1 MPFSTRLTERL
12 GIAHPIL
19 LAPMG
24 SASGGAL
31 AKAVTEAGGL
41 GLIGL
46 GYGNSEW
53 LHREFRAASNARVGS
68 GFITWSL
75 AREPHLLAEALDHR
89 PAAIMLSFGDPA
101 PFAPAI
107 KQAGAL
113 LICQVQTLRQS
124 IEAVEIGADVI
135 VAQGTEAGGHG
146 AARSTLALVPAV
158 VDAVRSRNHDIPVVA
173 AGGIADGRGLA
184 AALMLGADGVLMG
197 TRFYASEESLA
208 AHEAKMRVVAAQGD
222 RTLRTQVFDIVRR
235 LDWPAPYTGRAL
247 ANRFSE
253 QWHGHEE
260 SLGRSLNDEAERYA
274 RAADAKEFDT
284 AVVFAGEAVDLIHEV
299 KPAADIV
306 RAVIE
311 EAETALAR
319 KMTV

>member
-1 MPFSTRLTERL
+1 VPFSTRLTERL
-12 GIAHPIL
+12 GIVHPIL

-24 SASGGAL
+24 SASGGVL
-31 AKAVTEAGGL
+31 AKAVSEAGGL

-53 LHREFRAASNARVGS
+53 LQREFRAASNARVGS

-75 AREPHLLAEALDHR
+75 VRQPHLLAEALDHR

-101 PFAPAI
+101 AFAPAI
-107 KQAGAL
+107 KKAGTL

-158 VDAVRSRNHDIPVVA
+158 VDAVRNRNHDIPVVA

-208 AHEAKMRVVAAQGD
+208 AREAKMRVVAAEGD

-247 ANRFSE
+247 VNGFSE
-253 QWHGHEE
+253 QWHGREE
-260 SLGRSLNDEAERYA
+260 DLGRSLKDEAERYA
-274 RAADAKEFDT
+274 RAADAKR
-284 AVVFAGEAVDLIHEV
+284 
-299 KPAADIV
+299 V
-306 RAVIE
+306 RNGGRLRGRGGGLDPRR
-311 EAETALAR
+311 ETR
-319 KMTV
+319 RGYR

>member
-1 MPFSTRLTERL
+1 VL
-12 GIAHPIL
+12 
-19 LAPMG
+19 
-24 SASGGAL
+24 
-31 AKAVTEAGGL
+31 
-41 GLIGL
+41 
-46 GYGNSEW
+46 
-53 LHREFRAASNARVGS
+53 FRS
-68 GFITWSL
+68 
-75 AREPHLLAEALDHR
+75 
-89 PAAIMLSFGDPA
+89 
-101 PFAPAI
+101 
-107 KQAGAL
+107 
-113 LICQVQTLRQS
+113 QTLRQS

-158 VDAVRSRNHDIPVVA
+158 VDAVRNRNHDIPVVA

-208 AHEAKMRVVAAQGD
+208 AREAKMRVVAAEGD

-247 ANRFSE
+247 ANGFSE
-253 QWHGHEE
+253 QWHGREE
-260 SLGRSLNDEAERYA
+260 DLGRSLKDEAERYA
-274 RAADAKEFDT
+274 RAADAKEFET
-284 AVVFAGEAVDLIHEV
+284 AVIFAGEAVDLIYDM

-306 RAVIE
+306 RAVIQ
-311 EAETALAR
+311 EAEAALAR